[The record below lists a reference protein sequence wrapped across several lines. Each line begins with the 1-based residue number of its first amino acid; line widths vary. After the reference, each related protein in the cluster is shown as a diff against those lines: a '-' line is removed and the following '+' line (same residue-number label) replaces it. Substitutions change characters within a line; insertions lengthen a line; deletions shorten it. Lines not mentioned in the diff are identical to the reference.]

1 MAQQTDAARRAPLSR
16 DRVLH
21 AAVALA
27 DGTGI
32 EALSMRRLAQ
42 ELGVVPMALYKH
54 VANKE
59 ELLDGMV
66 DAVVGGIRPPDL
78 GPDWRGAVR
87 GRILAAREA
96 LRSHPWASQVIR
108 SRSGPTPALLAHMD
122 AVIGVFRTGG
132 FSVDLT
138 HHAMHALGS
147 RILGFTQEVFDA
159 PPGAAP
165 GNAPGAGPGPQA
177 AGQAAAFRQLAE
189 RYPYVTELAGATAHD
204 EDSVVGRGCDDQ
216 FEFEFA
222 LDLLLDGFERLRQQG
237 WTSSPG
243 PAGGRAG

>member
-1 MAQQTDAARRAPLSR
+1 MAQQTDPARRAPLSR
-16 DRVLH
+16 DRVLR

-66 DAVVGGIRPPDL
+66 DAVVGAIRPPDL

-147 RILGFTQEVFDA
+147 RVLGFTQEVFDA

-165 GNAPGAGPGPQA
+165 GAVAGPQA
-177 AGQAAAFRQLAE
+177 AEQAAAFRQLAE
-189 RYPYVTELAGATAHD
+189 RYPHVTELAGATAHD
-204 EDSVVGRGCDDQ
+204 DDSVVGPGCDDQ

-237 WTSSPG
+237 WTSSAG

>member
-16 DRVLH
+16 DRVLR

-27 DGTGI
+27 DATGI

-66 DAVVGGIRPPDL
+66 DAVVGGIHPPDP
-78 GPDWRGAVR
+78 GADWRAAVR
-87 GRILAAREA
+87 GRVLAAREA
-96 LRSHPWASQVIR
+96 LRSHPWAAQVIR

-122 AVIGVFRTGG
+122 AVIGLFRTGG

-138 HHAMHALGS
+138 HHVMHALGG

-159 PPGAAP
+159 PPGAV
-165 GNAPGAGPGPQA
+165 PGAAPDA
-177 AGQAAAFRQLAE
+177 APDARAGEQAAAFQQLAQ

-204 EDSVVGRGCDDQ
+204 DDSVVGRGCDDQ

-222 LDLLLDGFERLRQQG
+222 LDLLLDGFERRREQG
-237 WTSSPG
+237 WTSAPGAPGG
-243 PAGGRAG
+243 PAR